1 MRKIFVEELSQKS
14 KDLFTHLAKQFS
26 KENNVNL
33 DELLDGLE
41 SRISELQYDSENAL
55 GFRICENPECRELF
69 NDGYM
74 MEDNC
79 ENYCSRECAEKIYPE
94 IVEED
99 YGTDT
104 IFWTE
109 WQSE

>member
-14 KDLFTHLAKQFS
+14 KDLFTALAKQFS

-41 SRISELQYDSENAL
+41 SKISDLQHDSESKISDLQHDSESAL

-69 NDGYM
+69 NEGYM

-79 ENYCSRECAEKIYPE
+79 ENYCSRECAEKYIQ
-94 IVEED
+94 
-99 YGTDT
+99 TL
-104 IFWTE
+104 
-109 WQSE
+109 